1 MPCFL
6 DLVACRISFSNS
18 TSAVPV
24 AEARTIVEVADTLA
38 QTDDAAWA
46 EPFLLFGHSRGGGI
60 STIAAAGFPDRIRAL
75 VVCESGLGLSYETGV
90 TRLES
95 FRAGYETERSYA
107 ARSGRVFE
115 SLEAAV
121 AQNKKEMMKN
131 DRTARNIVSRHI
143 RETDGRW
150 GESRWV
156 DGKWVEGAWEEGGWQ
171 IQHEERQKARGFGG
185 WRCGIVFS
193 EEVNARH
200 LEAIDCPV
208 LLVQA
213 KRDGAAGGAQR
224 SNEANLARIKDVVR
238 KEVKGLHHV
247 HSDRPAAVAGGL
259 VLPWLAEK
267 LGAPLGV
274 GGAASKL

>member
-1 MPCFL
+1 M
-6 DLVACRISFSNS
+6 
-18 TSAVPV
+18 
-24 AEARTIVEVADTLA
+24 ADTLA
-38 QTDDAAWA
+38 EDDVAWA

-60 STIAAAGFPDRIRAL
+60 STIAAAGFPDRLLGL

-143 RETDGRW
+143 RETDGKW

-200 LEAIDCPV
+200 LLAIDCPV